1 MQETSTSFTAK
12 RVNPYILFF
21 ILAAVLY
28 LPSAI
33 MRGVFYPD
41 EARDLFIAKNMHTLN
56 NFLFPHYLGGIY
68 YQKPPLYFWILNL
81 AARAHLTNFL
91 FLPVLFNTLVAFA
104 ILSTNYLLLKN
115 EGTPETGILSS
126 ILLSTTVIF
135 YGMSII
141 VRMDILFLLFI
152 LLSVYFL
159 LSFIKEARAYQFF
172 LSGLFIFLSVFTKG
186 AFGIIFP
193 LFLGIGAALY
203 SKRKYALL
211 RALLSNGLG
220 ILLIIVWIASFS
232 YINHSYIEHM
242 VLRQTLDRG
251 IAPFS
256 HSHPLYYYLMFLIPL
271 FLPWSFIGFGY
282 FLSLRKHAF
291 SLWEKLFMLWF
302 IGGFLILSLV
312 RSKMPMYLLILSV
325 PVAGLSAEFLRE
337 GSKKHKLLLLR
348 ISAISFPAILIS
360 ASIYFIVKNQFI
372 PSSAYLVIALF
383 VVPAALALNKSFKYK
398 FEAFFI
404 VWLMFIQFINFDY
417 LPLASRHYDYNNIA
431 AFLEKSGSSI
441 SKIYVDEK
449 KLLLLGIYPLKAKVA
464 YIKNAESGN
473 FKRGNVFISR
483 DEKPPNFR
491 AAAKIGRFFIFY
503 HTG

>member
-1 MQETSTSFTAK
+1 
-12 RVNPYILFF
+12 
-21 ILAAVLY
+21 
-28 LPSAI
+28 
-33 MRGVFYPD
+33 
-41 EARDLFIAKNMHTLN
+41 
-56 NFLFPHYLGGIY
+56 
-68 YQKPPLYFWILNL
+68 
-81 AARAHLTNFL
+81 
-91 FLPVLFNTLVAFA
+91 
-104 ILSTNYLLLKN
+104 
-115 EGTPETGILSS
+115 
-126 ILLSTTVIF
+126 
-135 YGMSII
+135 
-141 VRMDILFLLFI
+141 
-152 LLSVYFL
+152 
-159 LSFIKEARAYQFF
+159 
-172 LSGLFIFLSVFTKG
+172 
-186 AFGIIFP
+186 
-193 LFLGIGAALY
+193 
-203 SKRKYALL
+203 
-211 RALLSNGLG
+211 
-220 ILLIIVWIASFS
+220 
-232 YINHSYIEHM
+232 
-242 VLRQTLDRG
+242 
-251 IAPFS
+251 
-256 HSHPLYYYLMFLIPL
+256 
-271 FLPWSFIGFGY
+271 
-282 FLSLRKHAF
+282 
-291 SLWEKLFMLWF
+291 MLWF

-372 PSSAYLVIALF
+372 PSSVYIVIALF
-383 VVPAALALNKSFKYK
+383 VVPVALALNKSFKYK